1 MATIDMQTMRYI
13 NLLDKTSRVKTT
25 KCYLYN
31 NAVIFAVPKQTL
43 GKAIGNNAEN
53 VKRIQDNLGKK
64 IRIIEEAREISDA
77 SRFISDIVSPVQFK
91 SLEIKDST
99 ILITSGMQSKAALIG
114 RNRRREEE
122 LKQIVK
128 DTFNLDLKIF

>member
-64 IRIIEEAREISDA
+64 IRIIEEAE
-77 SRFISDIVSPVQFK
+77 K
-91 SLEIKDST
+91 
-99 ILITSGMQSKAALIG
+99 
-114 RNRRREEE
+114 
-122 LKQIVK
+122 
-128 DTFNLDLKIF
+128 